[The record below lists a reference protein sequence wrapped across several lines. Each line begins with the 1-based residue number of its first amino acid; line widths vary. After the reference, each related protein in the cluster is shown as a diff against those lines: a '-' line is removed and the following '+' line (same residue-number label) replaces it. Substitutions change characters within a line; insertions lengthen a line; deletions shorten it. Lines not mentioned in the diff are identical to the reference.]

1 MVWLIDFG
9 PTILLH
15 ERRFHSFSL
24 VFFWGGG
31 VFLSSFHLSLVFPFI
46 HQGSLLRLAG
56 TSFLS
61 EGRQTGDPL
70 VASDWHKRRGCLL
83 CIRWLGC
90 GDRFPKAS
98 ALETVSHSTTTNRP
112 RRRRTVGSRVS
123 LVLFRGQRARGMPT
137 LVMNVSTLL
146 SSFPGGPFWFRGTM
160 AGWLARRSTD
170 VLLLDGGVTEG
181 ESGGGGLGK
190 RGKKAKKVSLDSL
203 RAVERSGGK
212 HRGCTSSLSDLH
224 TLR

>member
-1 MVWLIDFG
+1 MNGVFTLFHWFFG
-9 PTILLH
+9 
-15 ERRFHSFSL
+15 
-24 VFFWGGG
+24 GGG

-123 LVLFRGQRARGMPT
+123 LVLFRGQRAKGVPT

-146 SSFPGGPFWFRGTM
+146 SSFPGGPFWFRGTD
-160 AGWLARRSTD
+160 GWLAGTT
-170 VLLLDGGVTEG
+170 LDGCTSLGRR
-181 ESGGGGLGK
+181 GGGGGEWRRWLWDKGKKGK
-190 RGKKAKKVSLDSL
+190 RFSLDSL